1 MEKFGFGAAHA
12 AKCVKWIRKW
22 FEKNGKDCNAVVG
35 ISGGID
41 SSVVAALCVEALG
54 VDRVIGVLM
63 PNKEQL
69 DIEYAQYVVELLG
82 IKSYT
87 INIGDAYESIVGEM
101 ISANTQVSNQTLT
114 NLPARLRMSTL
125 YAISQSNHGRVANT
139 CNLSEDYVG
148 YSTRYGDS
156 VGDFAPLAKVTKSE
170 VIEMGQAMGLPD
182 MLMNKEPSDG
192 LCGKTDEENLGFSY
206 AVLDAYIRTGV
217 CDDANTKKLID
228 DMHRKN
234 EFKLQLMDVWNPNED
249 FLASLPRLSFGGVV

>member
-1 MEKFGFGAAHA
+1 MERFGFGAVSAE
-12 AKCVKWIRKW
+12 KCVKWIRKW
-22 FEKNGKDCNAVVG
+22 FDQNGKDCNAVIG

-54 VDRVIGVLM
+54 ADRVIGVLM
-63 PNKEQL
+63 PNNEQS
-69 DIEYAQYVVELLG
+69 DIEYAKYVVELLG

-87 INIGDAYESIVGEM
+87 INIGKAYDSIVDSMVKEN
-101 ISANTQVSNQTLT
+101 SQVSTQTLT

-170 VIEMGQAMGLPD
+170 VIEMGKAMGLPD

-206 AVLDAYIRTGV
+206 AVLDAYIRTDI
-217 CDDANTKKLID
+217 CEDANTKKVID
-228 DMHRKN
+228 EMHRKN
-234 EFKLQLMDVWNPNED
+234 AFKLKLMDAWNPNE
-249 FLASLPRLSFGGVV
+249 FLSLFPRLPIGGAI